1 MKKKYLFLIVAF
13 CFSIFQF
20 AQKTK
25 KEDVSVKENGVTK
38 IILFRHAEKGND
50 GTNDPD
56 LTYKGEERA
65 KKIAFIL
72 EDFTIDKIYATNF
85 VRTQKTVAVLAS
97 KKELEI
103 ANYDAKDQN
112 FATSLLKNEKGKT
125 IVVVGHS
132 NTIPMLVN
140 KLIGKEI
147 YKELN
152 ETEYGKFWILTFSN
166 GSFVDCSLFNY

>member
-1 MKKKYLFLIVAF
+1 MLLIVAL
-13 CFSIFQF
+13 CFSVFQF
-20 AQKTK
+20 AQKTI
-25 KEDVSVKENGVTK
+25 KEDISVKENGVTK

-56 LTYKGEERA
+56 LTFKGEERA

-72 EDFTIDKIYATNF
+72 EDFNVDKIYSTPF

-97 KKELEI
+97 KKELETT
-103 ANYDAKDQN
+103 NYDAKDQS
-112 FATSLLKNEKGKT
+112 FAASLLKNEKGKT

-147 YKELN
+147 YNELS
-152 ETEYGKFWILTFSN
+152 ETEYGKFWVLTFSN
-166 GSFVDCSLFNY
+166 GNFIDCSLFNY